1 MKQVR
6 SNATRIKHLI
16 SDKLPDDHDIFGYA
30 GITKAALLQML
41 DECSG
46 LIDAIEG
53 KKETFDV
60 IVLKR
65 EFQILSKKCLDYL
78 NTLPSENQA
87 SDFDSFLRNLS
98 KIRKLINNTYLLFIK
113 ESLRP
118 ESELATIRKALE
130 EINPLYEELT
140 NQHTTSSQLAQE
152 IGESHKEIQE
162 IHTELTDVSG
172 KIESLSKSA
181 IDFEQKIKDSHESV
195 EEWTTAIET
204 AEAEITEQNK
214 LIKAQQ
220 LAINAL
226 QTAIEGKEK
235 AYEVLNKKLADQL
248 KQNADFQE
256 EIRNTIG
263 DANRSSMAGSFK
275 SRSDELT
282 TPLATA
288 ERALVLVLILF
299 GMASL
304 YLLTSSVGAHGVNY
318 AELSIKL
325 PILTP
330 FIWLAWIYTNKVGHL
345 SRIKEDYSFKYAA
358 AMAFE
363 GYKQN
368 CDEGSDLANR
378 LLELS
383 IENMGTNPI
392 RLYGDVQSGP
402 IHEIVGKAK
411 DMVDSACSIVKSKP

>member
-6 SNATRIKHLI
+6 SNTTRIKHLI
-16 SDKLPDDHDIFGYA
+16 SDKLPDGEDIFGYA
-30 GITKAALLQML
+30 GISKAALLEML
-41 DECSG
+41 EECSG

-65 EFQILSKKCLDYL
+65 EFQGLSKKCLDYL
-78 NTLPSENQA
+78 NSLPNEKQSSE
-87 SDFDSFLRNLS
+87 FDSFLKNIS
-98 KIRKLINNTYLLFIK
+98 KIRRLINSTYLLFIK
-113 ESLRP
+113 EALRP

-130 EINPLYEELT
+130 DIQPLYEELT
-140 NQHTTSSQLAQE
+140 AQHETSNQLAQK
-152 IGESHKEIQE
+152 IGENHDEVLVMHDELKETSE
-162 IHTELTDVSG
+162 
-172 KIESLSKSA
+172 KIEALSKSSVT
-181 IDFEQKIKDSHESV
+181 FEQKIKESHESV
-195 EEWTTAIET
+195 EEWTSAIET
-204 AEAEITEQNK
+204 AESEIAEQSK
-214 LIKAQQ
+214 LIKEQQ
-220 LAINAL
+220 AAIKAL
-226 QTAIEGKEK
+226 QTSLESKEK
-235 AYEVLNKKLADQL
+235 GYEALNKKFSDQL
-248 KQNADFQE
+248 KQNAEFQE

-282 TPLATA
+282 NPLKTA
-288 ERALVLVLILF
+288 EIVLVLVLILF
-299 GMASL
+299 GAAAL

-330 FIWLAWIYTNKVGHL
+330 FIWLSWIYTNKVGHL

-368 CDEGSDLANR
+368 CEEGSELANR

-392 RLYGDVQSGP
+392 RLYGEVQSGP
-402 IHEIVGKAK
+402 IHEIVGKGK
-411 DMVDSACSIVKSKP
+411 EMVDAACSALKK